1 MKVIRL
7 REAAYSPARNS
18 FHLTR
23 FLFAVMVILT
33 HCYTID
39 GTSTPLNR
47 LTGGQINE
55 GTIAVDGF
63 MLVSGFLITQS
74 ALRSRNAL
82 RFLRNRVLRIWP
94 ALTCALVFTA
104 FIIGG
109 LAYEGTYAQYLQLG
123 QGGPV
128 SYFLNWLTLNF
139 RAEPWNITGVFT
151 TNLSQGVNVSLWTIK
166 HEVSLYLLMALLM
179 PLTLHRRRP
188 TYLVLYAVFATLHIL
203 YAYWGVQLWQ
213 IPRVEAWV
221 LNTWNYDHTTR
232 TGMYFF
238 LGASLYAYR
247 EYMPRRWYLALTAL
261 VLLAI
266 GGFFGVL
273 RPVYLLAMPYL
284 VYYFACSPL
293 AAGFSR
299 FGDLSYGLY
308 VYSYPV
314 QQLIA
319 HVWPPVHPLVNF
331 ALTLALML
339 PLAAWSWRFIE
350 KPALALKNR

>member
-1 MKVIRL
+1 MILL
-7 REAAYSPARNS
+7 REAAYSPVRNS

-23 FLFAVMVILT
+23 FVFAVMVILT
-33 HCYTID
+33 HCFTID
-39 GTSTPLNR
+39 GTPTPLNR

-63 MLVSGFLITQS
+63 MVVSGFLITQS
-74 ALRSRNAL
+74 ALRSRNCL
-82 RFLRNRVLRIWP
+82 RFLYKRVLRIWP
-94 ALTCALVFTA
+94 ALTCALFFTA
-104 FIIGG
+104 FIVGG
-109 LAYEGTYAQYLQLG
+109 LAFSGTYAEYLRIG

-139 RAEPWNITGVFT
+139 RAEPWNISGVFT

-179 PLTLHRRRP
+179 LLTLHRRRP
-188 TYLVLYAVFATLHIL
+188 VYLALYGVFAVLHVLYAF
-203 YAYWGVQLWQ
+203 WGVQLWH

-238 LGASLYAYR
+238 LGATLYAYR
-247 EYMPRRWYLALTAL
+247 EYMPRRWYLAVTAL
-261 VLLAI
+261 ALMAA

-273 RPVYLLAMPYL
+273 RAVYLLAMPYL
-284 VYYFACSPL
+284 VYYLACAPL
-293 AAGFSR
+293 GSGFGR

-319 HVWPPVHPLVNF
+319 HVWPGVPPMVNF
-331 ALTLALML
+331 AITLALML
-339 PLAAWSWRFIE
+339 PMAALSWRFIE
-350 KPALALKNR
+350 KPALALKGR